1 MKRKGV
7 KAMIEKIEN
16 ILKEHPN
23 EWLAIKVVEWDEY
36 TRPVRGELVV
46 TAKTHHEL
54 HSKLQ
59 DPNVYEIYAGELPV
73 KAVLF

>member
-1 MKRKGV
+1 MV
-7 KAMIEKIEN
+7 EKIED
-16 ILKEHPN
+16 ILKKHQG
-23 EWLAIKVVEWDEY
+23 EWLAIRVAEWDKY
-36 TRPVRGELVV
+36 TRPVSGELLV

-54 HSKLQ
+54 HTRLQ